1 MKQTSS
7 QRRIYVLI
15 IGGCL
20 LFGVLVVRLA
30 DLQLFRH
37 GHFSDIADA
46 QRKRASD
53 LIPHRGTL
61 YFQEGKGG
69 DIFPIASNTKAWI
82 AYAIPRNMKDP
93 EVIARTLA
101 PELVK
106 FRERQN
112 EKTRDI
118 IERTGQNN
126 VLRFEPSPT
135 PFNSSALEAEL
146 AQGKPTVEP
155 SPTLE
160 QNSELLQ
167 SQLIVKFDQRTDP
180 YEPLLRPYEVLDEE
194 LLTFLQEK
202 KVEGIV
208 LEEQEIR
215 TYPEGSLAAHIIGY
229 VGFNDAHRVGRY
241 GVEGYFDANLRGDL
255 GFLSG
260 ERDTS
265 GQIIGVAANELRPA
279 EDGSDVVLTV
289 DRVVQAFAE
298 QELQKGV
305 ERYRAERGSV
315 LVMNPT
321 TGAILAMATFP
332 TFDPNAYFAVRDS
345 RVQTNPII
353 SDSFEPGSILKPV
366 IMAGAINDGL
376 VTPDTT
382 MVDNGP
388 VHVSKFTINT
398 FDGKHHG
405 VQTMT
410 QILEKSNNIGMVWL
424 AQSIGAEKMY
434 DYLRRFGF
442 GERTGV
448 ELDGETQTT
457 VKEPHKWNVATVA
470 TTGFGQGIAVTPIQ
484 ALNAINAIANDGMLM
499 QPHIV
504 QTIKASSG
512 EEKTAAPTPV
522 RRVISRETSEKVS
535 AMMVSV
541 IENGVAGLAR
551 VPGYYLAGK
560 TGTAQVAD
568 ETGKYSQD
576 KKIIT
581 FAGFGPVPDPQFSV
595 LIKLDNPYGLSFA
608 SGTAAPMFHNIAEKL
623 LTYYQ
628 IPPSY
633 EASTKQP
640 KFTVP

>member
-1 MKQTSS
+1 MKQANP
-7 QRRIYVLI
+7 QRRIQVLAV
-15 IGGCL
+15 GGCL
-20 LFGVLVVRLA
+20 LFGILVFRLA
-30 DLQLFRH
+30 DLQILRH
-37 GHFSDIADA
+37 GHFLDIAEA

-61 YFQEGKGG
+61 YVQEGKGG

-82 AYAIPRNMKDP
+82 AYAVPRNMKDP
-93 EVIARTLA
+93 KTIADTLA
-101 PELVK
+101 PQLTA
-106 FRERQN
+106 FRERQAQR
-112 EKTRDI
+112 TQDT
-118 IERTGQNN
+118 IERTGQNDILAFQPTPS
-126 VLRFEPSPT
+126 VSPDIPSPT
-135 PFNSSALEAEL
+135 PDPL
-146 AQGKPTVEP
+146 
-155 SPTLE
+155 
-160 QNSELLQ
+160 LLQ
-167 SQLIVKFDQRTDP
+167 SQLFEKFNQRTDP
-180 YEPLLRPYEVLDEE
+180 YEPLLRPYEVLDNEV
-194 LLTFLQEK
+194 LAFLQEK
-202 KVEGIV
+202 KLEGIE
-208 LEEQEIR
+208 LEEEEIR
-215 TYPEGSLAAHIIGY
+215 TYPEGSLGAHLIGY
-229 VGFNDAHRVGRY
+229 VGFNDARRVGRY
-241 GVEGYFDANLRGDL
+241 GVEGYFDSILRGDL

-265 GQIIGVAANELRPA
+265 GRIIGVAANEFRA
-279 EDGSDVVLTV
+279 ATDGSDVVLTV
-289 DRVVQAFAE
+289 DRVVQSFAE

-305 ERYRAERGSV
+305 ERYRAERGSI
-315 LVMNPT
+315 LVMNPK
-321 TGAILAMATFP
+321 TGAILAMATYP
-332 TFDPNAYFAVRDS
+332 TFDPNAYFAVRDA
-345 RVQTNPII
+345 RVQTNPIV

-366 IMAGAINDGL
+366 IMAGAINDNL

-410 QILEKSNNIGMVWL
+410 QVLEKSNNIGMVWV
-424 AQSIGAEKMY
+424 AQQMGAERMY

-448 ELDGETQTT
+448 ELDGETQTS
-457 VKEPHKWNVATVA
+457 VKEPQKWNIATVA

-484 ALNAINAIANDGMLM
+484 ALNAINAIANNGLLM

-504 QTIKASSG
+504 QDIKSSTG
-512 EEKTAAPTPV
+512 EKITSPVAV
-522 RRVISRETSEKVS
+522 RRVISNQTAETVS

-568 ETGKYSQD
+568 ETGRYSQD

-581 FAGFGPVPDPQFSV
+581 FAGFGPVPDPQFSI

-608 SGTAAPMFHNIAEKL
+608 SGTAAPMFHNIAQKL

-628 IPPSY
+628 VPPSY
-633 EASTKQP
+633 EASSRQP
-640 KFTVP
+640 KFAVP

>member
-1 MKQTSS
+1 MKQANTQ
-7 QRRIYVLI
+7 QRMRVLA

-20 LFGVLVVRLA
+20 LFCIIALRLI
-30 DLQLFRH
+30 DLQIIQY
-37 GHFSDIADA
+37 GHFSNIAEA

-53 LIPHRGTL
+53 LLPHRGTI
-61 YFQEGKGG
+61 YVQGGRGG
-69 DIFPIASNTKAWI
+69 DVFPIASNKKAWI
-82 AYAIPRNMKDP
+82 AYAVPRNMKDP
-93 EVIARTLA
+93 QSVARMIA

-106 FRERQN
+106 FKERQAQR
-112 EKTRDI
+112 TRDS
-118 IERTGQNN
+118 IEQTGQNEI
-126 VLRFEPSPT
+126 LKFQPSPSPGISSPTPEPSPT
-135 PFNSSALEAEL
+135 SEETVAL
-146 AQGKPTVEP
+146 
-155 SPTLE
+155 LE
-160 QNSELLQ
+160 
-167 SQLIVKFDQRTDP
+167 SQLIEKLGRRTDP

-194 LLTFLQEK
+194 LLKFLEEK
-202 KVEGIV
+202 KLEGIV

-215 TYPEGSLAAHIIGY
+215 TYPEGSLLAHVVGY
-229 VGFNDAHRVGRY
+229 VGFDSARRVGRY
-241 GVEGYFDANLRGDL
+241 GIEGYFDSQLRGDL

-265 GQIIGVAANELRPA
+265 GRVIGVATNEFLPA
-279 EDGSDVVLTV
+279 RDGSDVVLTI

-298 QELQKGV
+298 EELQKGV
-305 ERYRAERGSV
+305 VRYRAERGSI
-315 LVMNPT
+315 LIMNPK
-321 TGAILAMATFP
+321 TGAILATATYP
-332 TFDPNAYFAVRDS
+332 TFDPNAYFALRDA
-345 RVQTNPII
+345 RVQTNPTI

-366 IMAGAINDGL
+366 IMAGAINDG
-376 VTPDTT
+376 VVAPDTT

-388 VHVSKFTINT
+388 VHVSKYTINT
-398 FDGKHHG
+398 FDGKHYG

-410 QILEKSNNIGMVWL
+410 QVLEKSNNIGMVWL
-424 AQSIGAEKMY
+424 AQKMGAEKMY

-448 ELDGETQTT
+448 ELDGETQTV
-457 VKEPHKWNVATVA
+457 VKEPQTWNVATVA

-484 ALNAINAIANDGMLM
+484 ALNAINVIANNGLLM

-504 QTIKASSG
+504 QSIKKSSG
-512 EEKTAAPTPV
+512 EKTVTVSIPV
-522 RRVISRETSEKVS
+522 RRVTSQDTAEKVS

-568 ETGKYSQD
+568 EAGRYSQD

-608 SGTAAPMFHNIAEKL
+608 SGTAAPMFHNIAQKL
-623 LTYYQ
+623 LAYYQ
-628 IPPSY
+628 VPPSY
-633 EASTKQP
+633 DASSRQP